1 MVIRGSNSL
10 LVVPGRTVEINTTN
24 CFLLENLFTSS
35 KILLSRASP
44 FITVT
49 DFKLEAK
56 NSDLFNEGKNL
67 FQNKK
72 YEESKF
78 YFERDIVFNP
88 KSSLSY
94 LYLAK
99 IFKEKE
105 DDESEEIYLQ
115 NVLLLDPKNDEAI
128 YMMILLHIKQSNYS
142 KASELIKNFNL
153 VCNSFCSKKNEIED
167 KFSKLIPENEKE

>member
-1 MVIRGSNSL
+1 MIRNFFLIKVLFFYLVIISNS
-10 LVVPGRTVEINTTN
+10 
-24 CFLLENLFTSS
+24 F
-35 KILLSRASP
+35 
-44 FITVT
+44 
-49 DFKLEAK
+49 AK

-128 YMMILLHIKQSNYS
+128 YMMILLRIKQSNYN
-142 KASELIKNFNL
+142 KANELIKNFNL
-153 VCNSFCSKKNEIED
+153 ICNSFCSKKNEIED

>member
-1 MVIRGSNSL
+1 MIRNFFLIKVLFFYLVIISNS
-10 LVVPGRTVEINTTN
+10 
-24 CFLLENLFTSS
+24 F
-35 KILLSRASP
+35 
-44 FITVT
+44 
-49 DFKLEAK
+49 AK

-153 VCNSFCSKKNEIED
+153 VCNSFCSKK
-167 KFSKLIPENEKE
+167 K

>member
-1 MVIRGSNSL
+1 MIKITFL
-10 LVVPGRTVEINTTN
+10 LKILFFCLAITTN
-24 CFLLENLFTSS
+24 GFT
-35 KILLSRASP
+35 
-44 FITVT
+44 
-49 DFKLEAK
+49 K
-56 NSDLFNEGKNL
+56 NSEFFKEGKTL
-67 FQNKK
+67 FKNKK

-99 IFKEKE
+99 ISKEKQE
-105 DDESEEIYLQ
+105 DELEEFHLQ

-128 YMMILLHIKQSNYS
+128 YMLILLRIKQSNYN
-142 KASELIKNFNL
+142 KARELIENFNL
-153 VCNSFCSKKNEIED
+153 VCNSFCSKRNEIEE

>member
-1 MVIRGSNSL
+1 MIR
-10 LVVPGRTVEINTTN
+10 IF
-24 CFLLENLFTSS
+24 FLI
-35 KILLSRASP
+35 KILFFCLAI
-44 FITVT
+44 ITNS
-49 DFKLEAK
+49 FAK
-56 NSDLFNEGKNL
+56 NSDFFDQGKNL

-72 YEESKF
+72 YDKSKF

-105 DDESEEIYLQ
+105 DDELEEVNLQ

-128 YMMILLHIKQSNYS
+128 YMLILLRIKQSNYN
-142 KASELIKNFNL
+142 KARELIINFNA
-153 VCNSFCSKKNEIED
+153 VCNSFCSKKNEIEK
-167 KFSKLIPENEKE
+167 KFSKLIPENEKEKNQKNIKQKRKNTNLLFNCVFEKYGSYSR

>member
-1 MVIRGSNSL
+1 MIR
-10 LVVPGRTVEINTTN
+10 TF
-24 CFLLENLFTSS
+24 FLF
-35 KILLSRASP
+35 KILFFCLAI
-44 FITVT
+44 ITNG
-49 DFKLEAK
+49 FAK
-56 NSDLFNEGKNL
+56 NSDLFNEGKTL

-78 YFERDIVFNP
+78 FFERDIVFNP

-99 IFKEKE
+99 IFKEKK
-105 DDESEEIYLQ
+105 DDELEEMHLQ

-128 YMMILLHIKQSNYS
+128 YMMILLRIKQSNYN
-142 KASELIKNFNL
+142 KANELIKNFNL
-153 VCNSFCSKKNEIED
+153 ICNSFCSKKNEIEE

>member
-1 MVIRGSNSL
+1 MIR
-10 LVVPGRTVEINTTN
+10 TF
-24 CFLLENLFTSS
+24 FLI
-35 KILLSRASP
+35 KILFFYLTIISSG
-44 FITVT
+44 F
-49 DFKLEAK
+49 AK
-56 NSDLFNEGKNL
+56 NSEFFIEGKNL
-67 FQNKK
+67 FQKEK

-88 KSSLSY
+88 KSPLPY

-99 IFKEKE
+99 IFKEKKNE
-105 DDESEEIYLQ
+105 VLEEIHLQ

-128 YMMILLHIKQSNYS
+128 YMMILLLIKQSNYN
-142 KASELIKNFNL
+142 KASELIESFNL